1 MGIEMWAAVLGVAV
15 IFPSVFV
22 YNRLLAAYKL
32 AREAHAD
39 IDVELRRR
47 AELVPPL
54 VEAVRAHAPQ
64 QTTLLSAVSG
74 MRSAALAAQPSAE
87 RFAAERA
94 LGAGLKQVLGL
105 QERYPQL
112 KADAA
117 FLDLQRRLAEVE
129 DQLQYAQR
137 SYNGAVKQYALRL
150 ESFPDRLVAN
160 LFRFRPMPFFESDD
174 RRERR

>member
-1 MGIEMWAAVLGVAV
+1 MGIEVWAAVLGIAV

-22 YNRLLAAYKL
+22 YNRLVAARKL
-32 AREAHAD
+32 ALQGYAD
-39 IDVELRRR
+39 IDAQLRRR
-47 AELVPPL
+47 ADLTPQL
-54 VEAVRAHAPQ
+54 VEAVRGHAAPQ
-64 QTTLLSAVSG
+64 KALLAAVTG
-74 MRSAALAAQPSAE
+74 MHSAALAAQPPAE
-87 RFAAERA
+87 RFGAERA

-137 SYNGAVKQYALRL
+137 SYNGAVKEYATRL
-150 ESFPDRLVAN
+150 ESFPDRVVAN
-160 LFRFRPMPFFESDD
+160 LFRFRPMPFFEIED